1 MKTERFNLRMTKQ
14 EKEKI
19 RKKAEKAHKPM
30 AEFMIDMALE
40 REIVVI
46 EGLPRF
52 RMRQQQNLFRKRLV
66 FQRRK
71 GNLRIQQCHRHCQNI
86 RILSEQFFLLL
97 SNAAPGRSL

>member
-19 RKKAEKAHKPM
+19 RKKAEKVQKPM

-46 EGLPRF
+46 EGLPEIIRELKAIGNNIN
-52 RMRQQQNLFRKRLV
+52 QLTILAHQRKIRTID
-66 FQRRK
+66 FQSFTEQVADIYVEICDLAK
-71 GNLRIQQCHRHCQNI
+71 RI
-86 RILSEQFFLLL
+86 S
-97 SNAAPGRSL
+97 